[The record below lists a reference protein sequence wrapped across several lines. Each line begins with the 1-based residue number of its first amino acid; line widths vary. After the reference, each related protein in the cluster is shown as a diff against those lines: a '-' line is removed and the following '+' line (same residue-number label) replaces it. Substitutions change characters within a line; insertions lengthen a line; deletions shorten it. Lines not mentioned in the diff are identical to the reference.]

1 MFWITVTFGVFAE
14 VQTVSA
20 SVAITETQ
28 VTDQIDIQLAPEDTV
43 DIKTCSSSQLHTLLF
58 SPTYDAYDL
67 AYVFN
72 NGTTDA
78 ADSLKPDEPQF
89 FSAENLGAI
98 EVNPTQVKLTKAPPA
113 EATTEVFS
121 LRKRQHRRLIYSW
134 FPVPGKLSKHTK
146 RSVNTAGQNFSLIQ
160 SQRIFSAIAIQA
172 SQLLFKS
179 YA

>member
-1 MFWITVTFGVFAE
+1 MFWITVTFGVFTE
-14 VQTVSA
+14 VQTVSGSLA
-20 SVAITETQ
+20 LTETQ

-43 DIKTCSSSQLHTLLF
+43 DIKPCSFNQLHTLLF

-72 NGTTDA
+72 DGTTDA
-78 ADSLKPDEPQF
+78 ADSQTLDEPQF
-89 FSAENLGAI
+89 FSAGKLGAI

-113 EATTEVFS
+113 EAAIEVFS
-121 LRKRQHRRLIYSW
+121 LRKRQHRRLIHSW
-134 FPVPGKLSKHTK
+134 YPVLGKLSKHTK
-146 RSVNTAGQNFSLIQ
+146 RSVDTAGQNFSLIQ
-160 SQRIFSAIAIQA
+160 SQRIFSAIQA

>member
-14 VQTVSA
+14 VQPLSA

-28 VTDQIDIQLAPEDTV
+28 VTDQIDIQLAPEDSI
-43 DIKTCSSSQLHTLLF
+43 DIKTCSSGQLHTLLF
-58 SPTYDAYDL
+58 SPTCDAYDL
-67 AYVFN
+67 AYVLN
-72 NGTTDA
+72 DGTTDS
-78 ADSLKPDEPQF
+78 ADSLTLDEPQF
-89 FSAENLGAI
+89 FTAGNLGAI
-98 EVNPTQVKLTKAPPA
+98 EVNPTQVKLTKALPA

-134 FPVPGKLSKHTK
+134 YPVLGKLSKHTK
-146 RSVNTAGQNFSLIQ
+146 RSVDTAGQIFSLIQ